1 MSLRKKQMLDLIS
14 EEYNKRVNYYL
25 NLSEIEIRDKNDND
39 LISSA
44 KGLKLKDRAGFLYTV
59 VGIVKNEKGEDCLR
73 LAKPGVPSSEEYAS
87 PQGSL
92 PIYETEE
99 ESEKLQK
106 LKSGKKSQKEKNGKS
121 PEVSSDIISKSKDV
135 DYKRS
140 FVPDMSKSSAIDDF
154 GIEGDNV
161 EYIDVPI
168 NQKELDNFTLW
179 KI

>member
-1 MSLRKKQMLDLIS
+1 MLDLIS

-59 VGIVKNEKGEDCLR
+59 IGIIKKNGQDFLR
-73 LAKPGVPSSEEYAS
+73 LLKPGFPSPEEYAS

-121 PEVSSDIISKSKDV
+121 PEISSDIISKSKDV

-154 GIEGDNV
+154 GIEGDNI

-168 NQKELDNFTLW
+168 NQKELDNFTL
-179 KI
+179 

>member
-59 VGIVKNEKGEDCLR
+59 IGIIKKNGQDFLR
-73 LAKPGVPSSEEYAS
+73 LLKPGFPSPEEYAS

-121 PEVSSDIISKSKDV
+121 PEISSDIISKSKDV

-154 GIEGDNV
+154 GIEGDNI

-168 NQKELDNFTLW
+168 NQKELDNFTL
-179 KI
+179 

>member
-1 MSLRKKQMLDLIS
+1 MNLKKKQMLDLIN
-14 EEYNKRVNYYL
+14 EEYNKRVDYYL
-25 NLSEIEIRDKNDND
+25 NLSEIEIKDKNDND

-44 KGLKLKDRAGFLYTV
+44 RGLKLKDRAGFLYTV
-59 VGIVKNEKGEDCLR
+59 IGIVKKDGQDFLR
-73 LAKPGVPSSEEYAS
+73 LLKPGFPSPEEYAS

-92 PIYETEE
+92 PIYETEDNE
-99 ESEKLQK
+99 DKK
-106 LKSGKKSQKEKNGKS
+106 LKSGKSKKKEKSGKS
-121 PEVSSDIISKSKDV
+121 SELSNDIISKSKDA

-140 FVPDMSKSSAIDDF
+140 FVPDLSKTSAIDDF
-154 GIEGDNV
+154 GVEGDNL

>member
-1 MSLRKKQMLDLIS
+1 MLDLIS

-59 VGIVKNEKGEDCLR
+59 IGIIKKNGQDFLR
-73 LAKPGVPSSEEYAS
+73 LLKPGFPSPEEYAS

-121 PEVSSDIISKSKDV
+121 PEISSDIISKSKDV

-168 NQKELDNFTLW
+168 NQKELDNFTL
-179 KI
+179 